1 MKWFLCALC
10 CLTEGLSVLRA
21 QIMPDSSVQICAY
34 WTPGDKYAYEAREE
48 KFKID
53 DQGDTT
59 LVYRQSE
66 RRVFEILSQTKDR
79 YKIRLTYGDYMTTD
93 KEDQL
98 VHDAI
103 VSATGPCVVEFETDE
118 TGSLLGVANLETLV
132 AQAEASVEPA
142 VRVMWETIP
151 SAERKNF
158 PKKNFRKYMARTL
171 SDPSVVINAV
181 NDDLGRMF
189 FFHGA
194 RLDSTQVYEFDETF
208 APLLGG
214 RDSVR
219 GKTSFW
225 IDGRLTD
232 SYSAVCNTYTE
243 ADGSKMLSATLGQ
256 FVTALGGEKAM
267 TQAMRDSI
275 ASGMSGIR
283 SRMEQFSSEEIHLD
297 TGWPLHLFFERTI
310 YIDRDLEPMAAA
322 IVRRTLDII
331 VEEEQEEEKR

>member
-1 MKWFLCALC
+1 MAFWLIGK
-10 CLTEGLSVLRA
+10 
-21 QIMPDSSVQICAY
+21 
-34 WTPGDKYAYEAREE
+34 
-48 KFKID
+48 
-53 DQGDTT
+53 
-59 LVYRQSE
+59 
-66 RRVFEILSQTKDR
+66 
-79 YKIRLTYGDYMTTD
+79 MTTY
-93 KEDQL
+93 
-98 VHDAI
+98 
-103 VSATGPCVVEFETDE
+103 
-118 TGSLLGVANLETLV
+118 
-132 AQAEASVEPA
+132 
-142 VRVMWETIP
+142 
-151 SAERKNF
+151 F
-158 PKKNFRKYMARTL
+158 PKQNFRKYMARTL

-310 YIDRDLEPMAAA
+310 YIDRDSEPMAAA